1 MQEHVI
7 DLPHGS
13 THTMSADSQQT
24 WAHEIQADPSITE
37 PRISF
42 TFRHLDPLRQLHQ
55 TSPIPPIE
63 KPKDELPKI
72 ASGSHKRILFL
83 TDSILSSTP
92 PHMFNKIA
100 GHRCVKKTNYQLLD
114 IFGFE
119 PEFRYSDMVV
129 ISCGLNDL
137 SRYNKRAHVLADLV
151 TRRFDECCRNN
162 PNTTFVFNSILLTS
176 YDWLNE
182 EITEFNRI
190 MFELS
195 FQHSNMI
202 FFDSHEIL
210 MNSPLIPGDVIE
222 RRKEYGGNGCHI
234 TFAAKR
240 LVSNEL
246 ITGLTCLALSRSGQV
261 KTRKLQQ
268 WSWPIRTVF
277 DNVYRSF
284 IERSKIR

>member
-1 MQEHVI
+1 
-7 DLPHGS
+7 
-13 THTMSADSQQT
+13 
-24 WAHEIQADPSITE
+24 
-37 PRISF
+37 
-42 TFRHLDPLRQLHQ
+42 
-55 TSPIPPIE
+55 
-63 KPKDELPKI
+63 
-72 ASGSHKRILFL
+72 
-83 TDSILSSTP
+83 
-92 PHMFNKIA
+92 
-100 GHRCVKKTNYQLLD
+100 
-114 IFGFE
+114 
-119 PEFRYSDMVV
+119 MVV

-210 MNSPLIPGDVIE
+210 MNSPLIPGGVIE